1 MNSDFNLGFHLTIR
15 LRLVIHSLPY
25 CTHCY
30 QTVGHV
36 CAWQCTADWLI
47 FPSPIITVQRQM
59 YRTTSSQHY
68 VSSAMIS
75 KTRRICGDRIL
86 HKILSF
92 AHDISSSKGTVKFP
106 KRIVKLKDE
115 MRDDFEHAHYF
126 FIAFSFLEEFFRL
139 NPLIN
144 VLSWALRFSHFP
156 KGLNMNLDL
165 QPLTLQLV
173 FSRAYN
179 NLN

>member
-1 MNSDFNLGFHLTIR
+1 MRRANEFQFSVSFDHTAAACNPFITIR
-15 LRLVIHSLPY
+15 HPLLSNSWSRVRLTMHRRLTHLPKSY
-25 CTHCY
+25 Y
-30 QTVGHV
+30 Y
-36 CAWQCTADWLI
+36 
-47 FPSPIITVQRQM
+47 RQM

-75 KTRRICGDRIL
+75 KTTRICGDRIL

-92 AHDISSSKGTVKFP
+92 AHDISSSKGTAKFP

-139 NPLIN
+139 DPLIN
-144 VLSWALRFSHFP
+144 V
-156 KGLNMNLDL
+156 
-165 QPLTLQLV
+165 
-173 FSRAYN
+173 
-179 NLN
+179 